1 MNHEGLTLVA
11 YESTYESITGFKVY
25 LSRKQV
31 ATLEKRNSEWIAAFL
46 MGLKVV
52 TFTNESFDF
61 CLNKLNKL
69 V

>member
-25 LSRKQV
+25 RSCEQV
-31 ATLEKRNSEWIAAFL
+31 VTLEKRNNEWIAAFL
-46 MGLKVV
+46 MGFKVI
-52 TFTNESFDF
+52 TFTNETLDF

>member
-25 LSRKQV
+25 RSCEQV
-31 ATLEKRNSEWIAAFL
+31 GTLEKRNNEWIAAFL
-46 MGLKVV
+46 IGFKVV

-61 CLNKLNKL
+61 CLKKLNKL

>member
-25 LSRKQV
+25 RSCEQV
-31 ATLEKRNSEWIAAFL
+31 GTLEKRNNEWIAAFL
-46 MGLKVV
+46 MGFKVV
-52 TFTNESFDF
+52 TFTNETFYF

>member
-11 YESTYESITGFKVY
+11 YESTCESITGFKVY
-25 LSRKQV
+25 RSCEQV
-31 ATLEKRNSEWIAAFL
+31 GTLEKRNNEWIAAFL
-46 MGLKVV
+46 MGFKVV
-52 TFTNESFDF
+52 TFTNETFDF

>member
-1 MNHEGLTLVA
+1 MKREGLRLVA
-11 YESTYESITGFKVY
+11 YENIYESVTGFKVY
-25 LSRKQV
+25 RSREQV
-31 ATLEKRNSEWIAAFL
+31 GTIEKRNGEWIAAFL
-46 MGLKVV
+46 MGFKVV